1 MTPDELFSV
10 DLDGQRQS
18 FDDLVADG
26 LDRDYSARFPALRE
40 LIGTGAP
47 RDQLF
52 AAAML
57 ASWAQREGYEA
68 IVTWARA
75 PERVPWTGVVS
86 DRFGGADAGF
96 AMLANAIQTAEPLP
110 HAGDLAALRLDATRA
125 LLAIYHRVFFDR
137 DLYALLDIDD
147 ALAKSCKADIE
158 RAIERA
164 TQASTQKQPF
174 DMASQAAFLVGPLAR
189 QDDTRA
195 AAAAAALLALHPQH
209 DRLQR
214 EVAFAMR
221 SGTGPATLVVLE
233 SLMKTTTGSVRTEA
247 EEAIDRR
254 RGKVVS

>member
-40 LIGTGAP
+40 LLARGTP

-75 PERVPWTGVVS
+75 PERVPWVGVTS
-86 DRFGGADAGF
+86 DRFSGTDAGF
-96 AMLANAIQTAEPLP
+96 AMLAAAIQTAQPLP
-110 HAGDLAALRLDATRA
+110 HDDTLGALRLEATRA

-137 DLYALLDIDD
+137 DLYALLDTDD
-147 ALAKSCKADIE
+147 ALATACRAELE
-158 RAIERA
+158 RAIEQA

-189 QDDTRA
+189 QDDARA
-195 AAAAAALLALHPQH
+195 AAAGDALLALHPQH
-209 DRLQR
+209 GRLQR

-233 SLMKTTTGSVRTEA
+233 RMAQTTTGAVRTEA
-247 EEAIDRR
+247 EEALDRR